1 MTTIKLDPAQAK
13 LLVWEELEDFEVYDE
28 SDDWT
33 QEGKYQACE
42 VIYKQI
48 STGKFFSAIL
58 ERSGSY
64 HTNWFYLYEDFGLE
78 LTEVELREKV
88 ITVREWVAV

>member
-1 MTTIKLDPAQAK
+1 MTKIKLDPEEAK
-13 LLVWEELEDFEVYDE
+13 LLVWEDLEDFEVYDE
-28 SDDWT
+28 SDDWV
-33 QEGKYQACE
+33 QEGKYQSCE
-42 VIYKQI
+42 VIYKQM

-64 HTNWFYLYEDFGLE
+64 HTDWDYNYEWAGLE